1 MAHSIGKVG
10 IIKKHYNEN
19 SLFDLILNDFKKD
32 IVINKTN
39 LI

>member
-1 MAHSIGKVG
+1 MAEGNTLKLYKIN
-10 IIKKHYNEN
+10 NEN

-32 IVINKTN
+32 IVINNTN